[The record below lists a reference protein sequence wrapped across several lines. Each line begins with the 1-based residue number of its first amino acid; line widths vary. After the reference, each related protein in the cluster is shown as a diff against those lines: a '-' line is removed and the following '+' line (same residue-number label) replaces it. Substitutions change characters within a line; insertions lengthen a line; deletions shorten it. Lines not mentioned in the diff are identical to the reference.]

1 MKSNGDVHQDL
12 AGYVDPLIG
21 TKDGDTD
28 FGHGGGAGMVF
39 PGAVVP
45 FGMMQWSPDTVR
57 RAGGGYK
64 YEDTRLR
71 GFSMTHISGPGCTG
85 AQDFPVI
92 PLSGTIG
99 NSPATHADEYIQTFS
114 HRNEDASPGYYGLT
128 LDSGIRVELTASRRA
143 GIGRFH
149 FPAGRPGT
157 LLLDV
162 SGSINGVTDAEARIR
177 GNTVSGYA
185 KTGGFCGSR
194 THYHVYFHATFDQPF
209 QAYGTWKN
217 DWVRPGP
224 SGRSSDVAV
233 KGPGCGVYLQF
244 GPSEGEPVQM
254 RAGISYVSIEGAQRN
269 LDAEVGVAGFDQV
282 QAAARRVWNERLGQ
296 VSVAGGTEDQ
306 RRTFYTSLYHALL
319 QPYVF
324 EDVDGAYT
332 GFDYRTHQ
340 VKPGHHH
347 YATFSGWD
355 IYRSEV
361 QLLALL
367 LPDVASD
374 IAQSMYDDAHSIGDV
389 WDRWSHQNAITGVM
403 VGDPYHSILASMY
416 AFGARDFAAHD
427 ALVSMVKG
435 ANRVGPDP
443 ATGYDERPGNAD
455 YLRLGYVPGEVA
467 TTLEYNVADF
477 GVAQLAQRLGD
488 TATHLEFM
496 RRAQGWQALF
506 NPATDWLQPR
516 FADGSFLTPFDPAD
530 ASWYVEGNGA
540 QYHWMVP
547 HNVRALFNTMGGPDA
562 VIPRLD
568 TFFTELNA
576 GSNQPY
582 AYLGNEPSLQSPW
595 LYPWAGVPY
604 RTQDV
609 VRRAQEWLF
618 KPTPDGLVGNDDLG
632 TMSSWYVWASFGM
645 YPVIPGRA
653 ELVLGIPIFEQIT
666 IRRSSGQVIA
676 INAPGASTANRYVRS
691 LAVDGVA
698 SHRAWLAESFVASG
712 GRLDYVLDAV
722 PNAAFG
728 SDAADAPPSF
738 DAGQQPFLS
747 TVDPGLL
754 PVQPGSA
761 LTATLVVQAIGAGDT
776 LTWSAHAPAG
786 MTLSTGSGELAV
798 AAGGR
803 RSQQVTV
810 EVADR
815 VATGVYSV
823 PFEVRSSAGPVVGR
837 PAIELRVAARGTLR
851 WYANNAGIS
860 DDAQPTAAN
869 FDGSGW
875 SYSAQALAAAG
886 LRRGGLVRW
895 NGFTFTWPDQAAG
908 EMDNVALRGQVI
920 EVPSAPVGAT
930 RLALLGSATNGDGQS
945 TVIITYTDGSTA
957 TAVFGLSD
965 WALAR
970 DSYPPR
976 FGNEIVAKS
985 AYRNWSTGEPYETN
999 VYVFATKPIQLD
1011 VHKQLESM
1019 TVPAPA
1025 RGGVLHVFAWSLA

>member
-496 RRAQGWQALF
+496 RRAQG
-506 NPATDWLQPR
+506 
-516 FADGSFLTPFDPAD
+516 
-530 ASWYVEGNGA
+530 
-540 QYHWMVP
+540 
-547 HNVRALFNTMGGPDA
+547 
-562 VIPRLD
+562 
-568 TFFTELNA
+568 
-576 GSNQPY
+576 
-582 AYLGNEPSLQSPW
+582 
-595 LYPWAGVPY
+595 
-604 RTQDV
+604 
-609 VRRAQEWLF
+609 
-618 KPTPDGLVGNDDLG
+618 
-632 TMSSWYVWASFGM
+632 
-645 YPVIPGRA
+645 
-653 ELVLGIPIFEQIT
+653 
-666 IRRSSGQVIA
+666 
-676 INAPGASTANRYVRS
+676 
-691 LAVDGVA
+691 
-698 SHRAWLAESFVASG
+698 
-712 GRLDYVLDAV
+712 
-722 PNAAFG
+722 
-728 SDAADAPPSF
+728 
-738 DAGQQPFLS
+738 
-747 TVDPGLL
+747 
-754 PVQPGSA
+754 
-761 LTATLVVQAIGAGDT
+761 
-776 LTWSAHAPAG
+776 
-786 MTLSTGSGELAV
+786 
-798 AAGGR
+798 
-803 RSQQVTV
+803 
-810 EVADR
+810 
-815 VATGVYSV
+815 
-823 PFEVRSSAGPVVGR
+823 
-837 PAIELRVAARGTLR
+837 
-851 WYANNAGIS
+851 
-860 DDAQPTAAN
+860 
-869 FDGSGW
+869 
-875 SYSAQALAAAG
+875 
-886 LRRGGLVRW
+886 
-895 NGFTFTWPDQAAG
+895 
-908 EMDNVALRGQVI
+908 
-920 EVPSAPVGAT
+920 
-930 RLALLGSATNGDGQS
+930 
-945 TVIITYTDGSTA
+945 
-957 TAVFGLSD
+957 
-965 WALAR
+965 
-970 DSYPPR
+970 
-976 FGNEIVAKS
+976 
-985 AYRNWSTGEPYETN
+985 
-999 VYVFATKPIQLD
+999 
-1011 VHKQLESM
+1011 
-1019 TVPAPA
+1019 
-1025 RGGVLHVFAWSLA
+1025 